1 MPELDLDDGPER
13 EGPYRDPRDAAA
25 ASDARHEDIRDEQDQ
40 GQAGQPAAGGPS
52 GGAGADDGRRVI
64 AGMRTRY
71 RPSGDTVNIRAI
83 PAGLVDALRRDLR
96 GIQDPLVDGDLADE
110 THGLSSP
117 GIVCAWLIAT
127 TGAGREAFA
136 DDPRVLRAADLY
148 RDRMDTLKTA
158 GRLSALE
165 RSAKRLDRAVAR
177 MSAAVDD
184 IGTDT
189 AAGLSLTAFLA
200 AFQAYTAQ
208 ASADGML
215 GKVDTGWLQARLVAR
230 SAVDRARRERGGAP
244 VRPSMVR
251 GTTAAQEADDP
262 SRRVLS
268 PSQGQAPQTPARR
281 RPGDDLIANAAA

>member
-1 MPELDLDDGPER
+1 MPEFDLDDGPER
-13 EGPYRDPRDAAA
+13 EGPYGDPRDAAA
-25 ASDARHEDIRDEQDQ
+25 ASDARHEDIRDEQGQ
-40 GQAGQPAAGGPS
+40 GQPGPPAAGGPS
-52 GGAGADDGRRVI
+52 DGAAADDGRRVI

-83 PAGLVDALRRDLR
+83 PAGLVDALRRDLH

-165 RSAKRLDRAVAR
+165 RSARRLDRAVAR
-177 MSAAVDD
+177 ISAAVDD

-244 VRPSMVR
+244 SRPSRVR
-251 GTTAAQEADDP
+251 GASGREADDP

-268 PSQGQAPQTPARR
+268 PSQGQAPQTPARP